1 MFGVEVPWRP
11 EADKLRANQSER
23 TNALDSVEQVHYTG
37 GKHVWRRV
45 RNDTRF
51 IRSE

>member
-1 MFGVEVPWRP
+1 
-11 EADKLRANQSER
+11 
-23 TNALDSVEQVHYTG
+23 VEQVHYTG